1 MLSTK
6 VYKRVFIVLVALFQ
20 ISLIYAQDSI
30 KVSSFSQSL
39 FDLKGR
45 TEQVM
50 DLNGDPC
57 ALIRIA
63 CEDSLYQ
70 FEPNLGVVKRI
81 NLTGEALLYV
91 PNGTKRM
98 TIRHPKHI
106 MLANYEFPEKLK
118 GKGTYEL
125 KLTLKERNVKL
136 CHLSIIL
143 NTSAQAE
150 VKIDEVTISN
160 PPYSRDVPMGTHKV
174 FINAYGYK
182 LASAELN
189 VFQPEQKFRIYL
201 TPDPNYKRNE
211 KMREKLRAKG
221 RINFVYFCKQK
232 P

>member
-1 MLSTK
+1 MHCTK
-6 VYKRVFIVLVALFQ
+6 VYKRIFVVLVALFE
-20 ISLIYAQDSI
+20 ILSIYAQDSI

-125 KLTLKERNVKL
+125 KIALKERKVKL
-136 CHLSIIL
+136 CHLSITL
-143 NTSAQAE
+143 NTTARAE
-150 VKIDEVTISN
+150 VKIDEVTIPNS
-160 PPYSRDVPMGTHKV
+160 PYTRDVPMGTHKV

-182 LASAELN
+182 LAQTELN
-189 VFQPEQKFRIYL
+189 VFQPEQNFRINL
-201 TPDPNYKRNE
+201 NPDPNYERNE
-211 KMREKLRAKG
+211 KIREKLRKKG
-221 RINFVYFCKQK
+221 KLDF
-232 P
+232 